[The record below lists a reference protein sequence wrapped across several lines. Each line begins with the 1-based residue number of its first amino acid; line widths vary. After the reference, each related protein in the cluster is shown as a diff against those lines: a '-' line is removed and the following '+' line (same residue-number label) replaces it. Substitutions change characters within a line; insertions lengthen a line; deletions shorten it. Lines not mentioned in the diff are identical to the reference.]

1 MHEHRTICLLEH
13 IEPNLDFQIG
23 PHAEHVPIESRM
35 MQGAEC
41 EAVRHDRAPAW
52 MPVGQDVRRLEKFL
66 MAEATDRAALT
77 VRLQDSHAEALLMQ
91 PHDRRPRGVPSL
103 PRSEEH
109 TSELQSPMYLVC
121 RLLLE

>member
-1 MHEHRTICLLEH
+1 MDLSALERRITILED
-13 IEPNLDFQIG
+13 IEANLDLQIG
-23 PHAEHVPIESRM
+23 AHTEHVPVEGRM

-41 EAVRHDRAPAW
+41 EAVRHDCAPAR
-52 MPVGQDVRRLEKFL
+52 MSVGQDVRRLKKLL

-103 PRSEEH
+103 PLV
-109 TSELQSPMYLVC
+109 LQLQVSKTQ
-121 RLLLE
+121 RA